1 MRSGAG
7 SLALALAVA
16 AVSIAATPAIGDA
29 YVSHSINTP
38 NAAAGRALPNSRM
51 PPVRRA
57 LPVPLRST
65 PYAGSKSE
73 TAKQPYPYRYYGDTS
88 RGNTG
93 CYWMAKRAIDTNN
106 ANWWQRYR
114 ACTETG
120 AE

>member
-1 MRSGAG
+1 MSRAA

-16 AVSIAATPAIGDA
+16 ASSIAATAASGDA
-29 YVSHSINTP
+29 YSGSGYRAFGSASTAGQR
-38 NAAAGRALPNSRM
+38 NARM

-57 LPVPLRST
+57 LPVPLAPR
-65 PYAGSKSE
+65 PYAGSNSV
-73 TAKQPYPYRYYGDTS
+73 KQPYPYRYYGDTS

-93 CYWMAKRAIDTNN
+93 CYWMAKRAIDTDNV
-106 ANWWQRYR
+106 NWWQRYR